1 MVLHATNLLIHRRLV
16 DDVMRYRD
24 AAELIVLPPPCPV
37 RVQPMDF
44 SQAESLIEQA
54 LVQGRRFLDR
64 AGDEQLVAIDGIDTV
79 ASPSRRSGGRV
90 PTVAR

>member
-1 MVLHATNLLIHRRLV
+1 MALHAINVLVHRRLV

-44 SQAESLIEQA
+44 GQAKLLIDEALEES
-54 LVQGRRFLDR
+54 RYFLDHAR
-64 AGDEQLVAIDGIDTV
+64 EQPLVAV
-79 ASPSRRSGGRV
+79 A
-90 PTVAR
+90 